1 MIEIP
6 SVEHESVEDSRSAHV
21 MNGGPFVRV
30 LEHRATQND
39 KGEEIEDSP
48 GNDECERIV
57 DNEEIIC
64 STMTGSGRIGRD
76 RCYKRDIRH
85 LSMRLALV

>member
-76 RCYKRDIRH
+76 RCCKRDIRH
-85 LSMRLALV
+85 PSRILPLV